1 MPLILIH
8 QTVISN
14 AVHSQSIMLF
24 GMQLSSPDLLLYMQK
39 HVNTTDHIHTK
50 TNKKPKQKDKASK
63 QRSYEIKWTFHGFLI
78 PNRSQKHSSITP

>member
-24 GMQLSSPDLLLYMQK
+24 GMQPSSPDLLLYMQK

-50 TNKKPKQKDKASK
+50 NEQKTKTKRQSIKAT
-63 QRSYEIKWTFHGFLI
+63 QLWD
-78 PNRSQKHSSITP
+78 

>member
-24 GMQLSSPDLLLYMQK
+24 GMQPSSPDLLLYMQY
-39 HVNTTDHIHTK
+39 HIHTK

-78 PNRSQKHSSITP
+78 PNRSQKHLSITP